1 MPAKD
6 QGSLAT
12 QANKLQRADESQEF
26 QESYGESFANT
37 LDLNTWTPGEDLL
50 AAYARLD
57 QEVGEALA
65 REDIGRVLD
74 RPPGAG
80 VDRGLDAAPLRLQVG
95 DRVRIVVAAPR
106 IGFQPGRFLRGSRRF
121 YVDVPHRR
129 FVLLGG
135 GAS

>member
-65 REDIGRVLD
+65 REDEYRSWQDHDGSPTRGCLLQGPRSDGGRD
-74 RPPGAG
+74 GK
-80 VDRGLDAAPLRLQVG
+80 GLR
-95 DRVRIVVAAPR
+95 
-106 IGFQPGRFLRGSRRF
+106 
-121 YVDVPHRR
+121 
-129 FVLLGG
+129 
-135 GAS
+135 